1 MKRLKEVLN
10 TPILYFEKFIKLLF
24 ISLLVGGLGGL
35 VGACFH
41 LVLDYVTEFR
51 THHSIIIYFLP
62 VSGLLIAGLYRFF
75 YEKGKLNTNRVIN
88 ATLGNGEVPAVI
100 VPLIFISTAITHLFG
115 GSAGREGAALQIGG
129 GIGYNIS
136 RIFKF
141 NKDATSILILTG
153 MSGVFSALFGTPLA
167 AAIFPIEVVRMHI
180 KDFSAFFPCVVSSLI
195 GRYISS
201 LFGISP
207 IAFDLTITHT
217 VSLLLILKITIL
229 ALLCVLLGFIFC
241 TTVRNS
247 GKIMKKYIPNSYLRA
262 FFGGLVVVL
271 LTLLVRT
278 YDYNGAGMDVITNAV
293 AGKARTEAFVLK
305 IVFTAI
311 TLAAGFCGG
320 EIVPTLFIG
329 STFGCVFAPVL
340 GIDAGFGAALGMVSM
355 FCSVTKTPISSI
367 FIAIE
372 MFGVEGILFYT
383 IVCSVSYIMSG
394 YKGLYITPKE
404 NNENK
409 AGNELC
415 S

>member
-1 MKRLKEVLN
+1 MNKLKEFLN

-24 ISLLVGGLGGL
+24 ISSLVGCLGGF

-62 VSGLLIAGLYRFF
+62 VSGMVIAGLYHFF
-75 YEKGKLNTNRVIN
+75 YKKGKLNTNRIIK
-88 ATLGNGEVPAVI
+88 AASGDGDVPAVI
-100 VPLIFISTAITHLFG
+100 VPLIFISTAITHFFG

-129 GIGYNIS
+129 GIGYKLS

-141 NKDATSILILTG
+141 NKDASSILILSG

-167 AAIFPIEVVRMHI
+167 AAVFPIEIVRSKME
-180 KDFSAFFPCVVSSLI
+180 DFTAFFPCIIASLI
-195 GRYISS
+195 GRYISY

-207 IAFDLTITHT
+207 IAFNLTINHT
-217 VSLLLILKITIL
+217 MSPLLVLKITIL
-229 ALLCVLLGFIFC
+229 ALLCVLLGFVFC
-241 TTVRNS
+241 SSVRYC
-247 GKIMKKYIPNSYLRA
+247 GKTMKKHIPNSYLRA
-262 FFGGLVVVL
+262 FFGGLVVVV

-293 AGKARTEAFVLK
+293 SGNARPEAFLLK
-305 IVFTAI
+305 IIFTAI

-329 STFGCVFAPVL
+329 STFGCVVAPIL

-355 FCSVTKTPISSI
+355 FCSVTKTPLSSI
-367 FIAIE
+367 FIAVE
-372 MFGVEGILFYT
+372 MFGVQGILFYA
-383 IVCSVSYIMSG
+383 IVCSVTFMMSG
-394 YKGLYITPKE
+394 YKGLYITLKE
-404 NNENK
+404 K
-409 AGNELC
+409 
-415 S
+415 